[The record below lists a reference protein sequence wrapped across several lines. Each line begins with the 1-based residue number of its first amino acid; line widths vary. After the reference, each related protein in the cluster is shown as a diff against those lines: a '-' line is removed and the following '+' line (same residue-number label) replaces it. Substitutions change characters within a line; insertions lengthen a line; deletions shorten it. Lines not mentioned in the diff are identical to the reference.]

1 MSTEIGNVF
10 SMLEKEQTAPL
21 ADQAYELIRDE
32 IILGRLKP
40 GEVVSETTLEERYQI
55 ARAAVRSAIAQ
66 LIGERLIKAVG
77 KKSRIIAP
85 LTVGDIHDIFLLR
98 RELEPLAARL
108 AAGNVSEELLRVL
121 DEACRRAYE
130 PGNKKGELA
139 FLDANRRFHLAIG
152 RASGSPRLTQMLE
165 HLHNEASRILYLG
178 FRNTNRS
185 KDWTHGHENLLEAL
199 VRPSPEE
206 AERIALQLLD
216 KSYEDVM
223 RAVITN
229 PKFKDAQ
236 LA

>member
-1 MSTEIGNVF
+1 MTE
-10 SMLEKEQTAPL
+10 EEQAAPL

-40 GEVVSETTLEERYQI
+40 GEVVSETILEERYQL
-55 ARAAVRSAIAQ
+55 ARAAVRSAIVQ
-66 LIGERLIKAVG
+66 LMRERLIKAVG
-77 KKSRIIAP
+77 KKSRIVAP
-85 LTVGDIHDIFLLR
+85 LTVGDIHDVFLLR
-98 RELEPLAARL
+98 RELEPLAAKL

-121 DEACRRAYE
+121 DEACRKAYE
-130 PGNKKGELA
+130 PGDLKGELA

-152 RASGSPRLTQMLE
+152 QASGSPRLTQMLE

-178 FRNTNRS
+178 FRTTNRS
-185 KDWTHGHENLLEAL
+185 EDWAHGHEDLLEAL
-199 VRPSPEE
+199 VRPDAKE

-216 KSYEDVM
+216 KSYEDVI

-229 PKFKDAQ
+229 PKFQDAQ